1 MLASLRAA
9 LGASLLLG
17 AVLVGSSLPAWAQDP
32 SGSGGLN
39 LQNPYAKPNTGGT
52 SGSKLNE
59 QVTPRNEEYAK
70 AVGLIQDGQ
79 YNDAILILNKLV
91 AMNPV
96 DADALNQLGYCY
108 QKQGQPGKA
117 MGYYKKVLNTK
128 PEHLGAN
135 ENAGELFLE
144 MKDLPKAEE
153 RLTVLEGAC
162 ADCQEYNELK
172 AKIAAFKLAAQG

>member
-1 MLASLRAA
+1 MPPSLRAV
-9 LGASLLLG
+9 LGASLMLG
-17 AVLVGSSLPAWAQDP
+17 AVLLGSSLPARAQDP
-32 SGSGGLN
+32 NGGLN
-39 LQNPYAKPNTGGT
+39 LQNPYAKRNSPNTL
-52 SGSKLNE
+52 GSKLNE
-59 QVTPRNEEYAK
+59 QITPRNEEYAK
-70 AVGLIQDGQ
+70 AVGLIQEGQ
-79 YNDAILILNKLV
+79 YNDAMLILNKLI
-91 AMNPV
+91 AMDPI
-96 DADALNQLGYCY
+96 DADALNQLGFCY
-108 QKQGQPGKA
+108 QQLGQPGKA
-117 MGYYKKVLNTK
+117 MGYYKKVLSTK